1 MKRAQANKILDI
13 LRNGGFKTNAN
24 RDRDI
29 YPYYY
34 LIQDIKKINITSILT
49 NLTTLLSQLKT
60 EFDNAAKSNSLY
72 HREIDEGKTSQA
84 IKLEVEKTLNNLNM
98 LSKNI
103 EALQNLATVELKN
116 VVLEEEPTD
125 EYTSDED
132 IGEYVMP
139 ERKE

>member
-1 MKRAQANKILDI
+1 
-13 LRNGGFKTNAN
+13 
-24 RDRDI
+24 
-29 YPYYY
+29 
-34 LIQDIKKINITSILT
+34 
-49 NLTTLLSQLKT
+49 
-60 EFDNAAKSNSLY
+60 
-72 HREIDEGKTSQA
+72 
-84 IKLEVEKTLNNLNM
+84 M